1 VNLAVC
7 AAMFVAAAL
16 VENAYVR
23 VGLISGGCLVMTI
36 GGVSAY
42 AITMDVGG
50 RHVAAVFSTM
60 NMCGSIGAAAF
71 PKYAGWLVE
80 RTGDWND
87 VLLSIALI
95 YVAAAVC
102 WALLNPNGTL
112 FEERSRANLQSS
124 PR

>member
-1 VNLAVC
+1 MRKKIGA
-7 AAMFVAAAL
+7 FVAAAL
-16 VENAYVR
+16 FEESYVR
-23 VGLISGGCLVMTI
+23 VGLIAAGCLFMTV

-60 NMCGSIGAAAF
+60 NMCGSIGAATF

-80 RTGDWND
+80 RTGDWNH
-87 VLLSIALI
+87 VLLSIAAI

-102 WALLNPNGTL
+102 WALLNPDGTL
-112 FEERSRANLQSS
+112 FEDRTHSS
-124 PR
+124 